1 MPTIIRIGGGYQSGY
16 DDGHADGYNSGMTNG
31 YSNGY
36 NKGKSDGYSSGH
48 ADGYNSG
55 YNTAKLAGTM
65 EQISIGSTTTKDYK
79 FIACTAYVVGNR
91 VRATAGSV
99 SVAGTYS
106 GTKSFRHSTWGYV
119 AAIDGDVGADCLT
132 TIYFDVKSG
141 AKINESS
148 GAEGDVKHSCYGFN

>member
-1 MPTIIRIGGGYQSGY
+1 MATKIETGGGYQAGY
-16 DDGHADGYNSGMTNG
+16 DDGSAAGYNSG
-31 YSNGY
+31 YSAGNSAGY
-36 NKGKSDGYSSGH
+36 NS
-48 ADGYNSG
+48 GYNSG

-91 VRATAGSV
+91 VRANAGSV

-132 TIYFDVKSG
+132 TIYFDVKAG

>member
-1 MPTIIRIGGGYQSGY
+1 MPTKIETGGGYQAGY
-16 DDGHADGYNSGMTNG
+16 DDGNAAG

-36 NKGKSDGYSSGH
+36 NAGNSAGYNS
-48 ADGYNSG
+48 GYNSG

-65 EQISIGSTTTKDYK
+65 EQISIGSTTIKDYK

-91 VRATAGSV
+91 VRANAGSV

-119 AAIDGDVGADCLT
+119 AAIDGDIGADCLT
-132 TIYFDVKSG
+132 TIYFDVKAG